1 MAYARTPFEVEEG
14 AVNDGVKGVREMTAA
29 LAGNWVW
36 IWNWRRCEGGDPARV
51 AARLQA
57 AGCSGALVKAYDGAR
72 WFDQGV
78 PWREI
83 ARALRTHGL
92 AVGGWGYHYG
102 KDIAGEARRAIE
114 TMEYGEAD
122 LLVLDVESEFE
133 GRPAAARELS
143 ERLRDAVGAGY
154 PLYFSSFAIPRYH
167 RSFPYDEFRRHGI
180 GTAPQLYWNAFGWP
194 MEQALARM
202 YEGYADLGFGPEE
215 TFPVAGL
222 YREGSAPYPSV
233 QSVQGFI
240 RETAARG
247 YGSVSFWSYEH
258 MDEAMWQAVAGPA
271 SGDGEEIS
279 SREFQQVNRS
289 LAVLTGRV
297 ERLEAEVSA
306 LGGSAAIAPR
316 IYTVRLGDT
325 LAAIADHLGLAGW
338 QALYEAN
345 RDVIGG
351 DPNRI
356 RAGQSLV
363 IPSLPT
369 PSSG

>member
-215 TFPVAGL
+215 TFPVAG
-222 YREGSAPYPSV
+222 
-233 QSVQGFI
+233 
-240 RETAARG
+240 
-247 YGSVSFWSYEH
+247 
-258 MDEAMWQAVAGPA
+258 PA

-316 IYTVRLGDT
+316 IYTVRPGDT